1 MSDHWSIVS
10 GGESVNEND
19 DVSENGFAI
28 LQQSTPPALQEPNLM
43 QVEAQHLNEPITT
56 EPPIGNDSK
65 VVAVGEWLSA
75 SGVGA
80 SCQLPSTAKHF
91 PEDKPTSKQEAENTV
106 GKIIVELRKLHA
118 TEPKNS

>member
-10 GGESVNEND
+10 GGEPVNENG
-19 DVSENGFAI
+19 DVSENGFTI
-28 LQQSTPPALQEPNLM
+28 LQQSTPPALQELNLM

-56 EPPIGNDSK
+56 ELPIGNDSK

-80 SCQLPSTAKHF
+80 SS
-91 PEDKPTSKQEAENTV
+91 
-106 GKIIVELRKLHA
+106 
-118 TEPKNS
+118 